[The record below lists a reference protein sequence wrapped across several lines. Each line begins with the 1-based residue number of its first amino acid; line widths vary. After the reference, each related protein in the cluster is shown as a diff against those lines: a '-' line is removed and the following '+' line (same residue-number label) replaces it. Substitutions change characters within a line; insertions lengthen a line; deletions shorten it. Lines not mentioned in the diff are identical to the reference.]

1 MGAQLTK
8 DTSYI
13 ISHLFALSSSLLMF
27 SFSSRIRS
35 VSWTSRSRSAATT
48 ISINNDR
55 DPFSEAEA
63 CLRKVRESIAE
74 SFVSLSVA
82 SEQRIL
88 EEKETPNRSSMVFG
102 NFMWLA
108 GRKSFEAIQKLR
120 FHNLEASQQKSELHI
135 VASLDLSTKVLIFSI
150 LEYQNGLGLELT
162 HGMMVLPYYALST
175 EHWKAFFG
183 NAIVPWPQR
192 CVVGDV
198 FNM

>member
-82 SEQRIL
+82 SRIL

-120 FHNLEASQQKSELHI
+120 FHNLEASQQKRNST
-135 VASLDLSTKVLIFSI
+135 SLPPWTCRPRSSSSQSLSTKMDLD
-150 LEYQNGLGLELT
+150 LN
-162 HGMMVLPYYALST
+162 
-175 EHWKAFFG
+175 
-183 NAIVPWPQR
+183 
-192 CVVGDV
+192 
-198 FNM
+198 